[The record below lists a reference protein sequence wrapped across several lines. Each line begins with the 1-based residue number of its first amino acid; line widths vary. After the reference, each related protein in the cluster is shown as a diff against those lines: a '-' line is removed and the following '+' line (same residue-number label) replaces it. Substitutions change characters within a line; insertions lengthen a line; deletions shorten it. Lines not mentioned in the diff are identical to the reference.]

1 MENHGK
7 IMEFD
12 SGKVLGTLHL
22 QNKVILF
29 VSYQNNFFWNET
41 SPPAFFW

>member
-12 SGKVLGTLHL
+12 SGKSLGTLSEG
-22 QNKVILF
+22 F
-29 VSYQNNFFWNET
+29 VKYSKNNLDLLIGCKT
-41 SPPAFFW
+41 R